1 MEHDVEPVRNIGEFL
16 GEYLLHPTKIG
27 AIAPSSRFL
36 ARAMVAWIDL
46 PRARTVLEYGPGTG
60 AFTSHIIRRMPA
72 NAKFAAIELNPRLA
86 QLFRRRHP
94 NLTLVEDSV
103 ANVAAICRKLEMES
117 VDCIVCGLPW
127 ASFPESL
134 QRRILDQMM
143 AVINPEGQFV
153 TFAYLQGLL
162 LPPGRRFAR
171 LLPQYFRHVSKSGTV
186 WLNLPPA
193 FVYQCR
199 R

>member
-1 MEHDVEPVRNIGEFL
+1 MGTVRNIGRFFGEFI
-16 GEYLLHPTKIG
+16 LHPTKTG
-27 AIAPSSRFL
+27 AVAPSSDFL
-36 ARAMVAWIDL
+36 ARTMVQWIDL
-46 PRARTVLEYGPGTG
+46 PRAKTVLEYGPGTG
-60 AFTSHIIRRMPA
+60 VFTGHIIKRMSPESQ
-72 NAKFAAIELNPRLA
+72 FAAIELNSSLA
-86 QLFRRRHP
+86 DLFRLRHP
-94 NLTLVEDSV
+94 NLTLIEDSV
-103 ANVAAICRKLEMES
+103 ANVEEICRRLGLGQ

-134 QRRILDQMM
+134 QIRILDQMM
-143 AVINPEGQFV
+143 TVMSPKGQFV

-162 LPPGRRFAR
+162 LPPGRRFAS
-171 LLPQYFRHVSKSGTV
+171 LLPRYFSEVSKSRTV